1 MLWRRQDAEVIHGG
15 RVWTCDILR
24 APEHGS
30 EINVAVREYLGDGTQ
45 EGRHKK
51 EDFWRYK
58 TWDVEKI

>member
-1 MLWRRQDAEVIHGG
+1 MIHGG

-45 EGRHKK
+45 EGQHKK
-51 EDFWRYK
+51 EDF
-58 TWDVEKI
+58 